1 MKFFIILLVVILLTF
16 FTINIIFGYIHIFNL
31 KKHKNK
37 KNTSNKRLLKLFL
50 HVRILKEIIVNSII
64 NFYIKIKIISYCVH
78 KYVSFNKN
86 KYVKISENKK
96 EGENFINKENCEIKT
111 IYFIRHSESVWN
123 NTFNKKL
130 TFKAF
135 INIFLV
141 IFYEFIFLFSKKS
154 ALIDSPLSTNGII
167 QSLELSN
174 FLQEEKKNKNGNK
187 HCSVPIN
194 QIDFS
199 DENVKKYENSL
210 EMIKMQQCDSKNN
223 NFIKNKVSENI
234 ADMKNT
240 YDINNLKNDDDHYD
254 HKKIINLSIKEHI
267 DVLNKLK
274 YNSVLLCSDLRRT
287 ISSCF
292 ISFYNR
298 INKFNES
305 IYVLNSL
312 QEISRNPDCVPL
324 LKFYNK
330 YITTD
335 IENFL
340 HKDVERLFKKNIKI
354 ASTSSENYILDT
366 LKYIFD
372 NENNIFI
379 IFGHSLWFLLFF
391 NYFLKIPHKAKTHK
405 MQNSSIVV
413 FNIMKCTHENKVDYE
428 IEKNSIRVIYKGF
441 DEKEYF
447 KS

>member
-1 MKFFIILLVVILLTF
+1 MKIFLISLVTIFLTF
-16 FTINIIFGYIHIFNL
+16 LIINIIFEYIHIFNL

-37 KNTSNKRLLKLFL
+37 KNTNNKRLLKFFL
-50 HVRILKEIIVNSII
+50 HIQILKEIIVNSFI
-64 NFYIKIKIISYCVH
+64 NFFIKIKVIFHCIYR
-78 KYVSFNKN
+78 YVSFNRN
-86 KYVKISENKK
+86 KYISIPMSEKD
-96 EGENFINKENCEIKT
+96 ESLINKDNCEIKT

-130 TFKAF
+130 TFKTF
-135 INIFLV
+135 MNISLV

-154 ALIDSPLSTNGII
+154 ALIDAPLSTNGII

-174 FLQEEKKNKNGNK
+174 FLQKEKKNKDGSK
-187 HCSVPIN
+187 QCVVPIN
-194 QIDFS
+194 QIDIS
-199 DENVKKYENSL
+199 EENAKKYENSS
-210 EMIKMQQCDSKNN
+210 EMIKLQRCDNKKNKTFNNNKVAESNVDMKNVNLKNN
-223 NFIKNKVSENI
+223 NDE
-234 ADMKNT
+234 
-240 YDINNLKNDDDHYD
+240 YD
-254 HKKIINLSIKEHI
+254 HEEIINLSIKEHI

-324 LKFYNK
+324 LRFFNK

-335 IENFL
+335 IEKFL
-340 HKDVERLFKKNIKI
+340 HKDVERLFKRNLKI
-354 ASTSSENYILDT
+354 ANTYSKSYFLDT
-366 LKYIFD
+366 LKYIFN

-391 NYFLKIPHKAKTHK
+391 NYFLKIPHKAKTYK

-413 FNIMKCTHENKVDYE
+413 FNIMKCTHENKVNYE

-441 DEKEYF
+441 DEK
-447 KS
+447 